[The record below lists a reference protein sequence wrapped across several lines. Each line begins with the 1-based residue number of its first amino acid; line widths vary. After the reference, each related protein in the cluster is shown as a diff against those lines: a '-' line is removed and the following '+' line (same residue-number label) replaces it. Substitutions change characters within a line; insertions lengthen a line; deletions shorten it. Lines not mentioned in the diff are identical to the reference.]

1 MRTRG
6 EFARQMARKYLRQH
20 RVMSPPVPVEYMLV
34 AEGFAVELADY
45 EDATAGEAWWEEGVG
60 HVAVNRQLRP
70 GRLRFTLAH
79 EFGHLALRHHERRF
93 GDLARNLPR
102 FRDPDDLAWEPPDL
116 VEVEANQFAAELLM
130 PAAMFRRD
138 WERNPSPGRLAARYE
153 VSIEAVRWRIV
164 AVCSG

>member
-1 MRTRG
+1 
-6 EFARQMARKYLRQH
+6 MARKYLRQY
-20 RVMSPPVPVEYMLV
+20 RVTAPPVPVEYMLIAEEV
-34 AEGFAVELADY
+34 AIELADY
-45 EDATAGEAWWEEGVG
+45 EDAVARKAWWEAGVG

-79 EFGHLALRHHERRF
+79 EFDHLALRHHERRF
-93 GDLARNLPR
+93 SDLARALTR
-102 FRDPDDLAWEPPDL
+102 FCDPEELAWDPPDP

-153 VSIEAVRWRIV
+153 VSVEAARWRIV
-164 AVCSG
+164 TVCSG